1 MKGDHAESTNGL
13 STESSI
19 ARRRVVDV

>member
-13 STESSI
+13 STESNI